1 MQARSQSVLIVDD
14 EPASRA
20 QLRDII
26 DTLPDLSITDE
37 VSNGQ
42 AAISAIR
49 EHHPDIV
56 FLDIDMPTVDGFG
69 VAQATEDLNYQL
81 IFVTAHHKYAL
92 EAFNTNAIDFLL
104 KPVRPSSLKKCLAKI
119 ERQKELTLERL
130 SPQKTDSQC
139 VVLTEGGVSRVI
151 AYDHILY
158 IEGLGRYRRVHLSGP
173 GRAKHTLATVLSDT
187 TLDDFIDQLQ
197 AGPFMRVHR
206 SFIVNVKKIVALRSK
221 DRRYQ
226 LCLEEIPEEIPVA
239 RTQVKRLKK
248 LMDDVIA

>member
-1 MQARSQSVLIVDD
+1 MYPRSQSVLIVDD

-42 AAISAIR
+42 AAICAIR

-139 VVLTEGGVSRVI
+139 VVLTDGGVSRVI
-151 AYDHILY
+151 SYDHILY
-158 IEGLGRYRRVHLSGP
+158 IEGLGRYRRVHLSSP
-173 GRAKHTLATVLSDT
+173 GRDKHNLATVLSDT
-187 TLDDFIDQLQ
+187 TLDEFIDQLQ
-197 AGPFMRVHR
+197 SGPFMRIHR

-221 DRRYQ
+221 DRRYH
-226 LCLEEIPEEIPVA
+226 LCIDEIPEEIPVA

-248 LMDDVIA
+248 RMDGVIA